1 MTHGK
6 MLRTSFD
13 QILDCYKRSQKTGQ
27 YQAMIRQAEQ
37 EIEQEQPNLEAEE
50 FLAARRKRYV
60 ELLTSVREVTHDRP

>member
-1 MTHGK
+1 
-6 MLRTSFD
+6 
-13 QILDCYKRSQKTGQ
+13 
-27 YQAMIRQAEQ
+27 MIRQAEQ